1 MLCNFLLQLNMA
13 NRRQGFLALLV
24 LKPTNQINWRK
35 AKFPLTCS
43 FQKVIR
49 TLTFSGREKFGN
61 LFYFKILDIV

>member
-13 NRRQGFLALLV
+13 NRRQGFLTLLV
-24 LKPTNQINWRK
+24 LKPTTQINWRK

-49 TLTFSGREKFGN
+49 TLAFSGREKFGN
-61 LFYFKILDIV
+61 LFSFKMLGIV